1 MAHDIT
7 KFVRGKSGVCGNS
20 KIMNPEFGLFIA
32 GTYVNMGGFVSFVG
46 IEERAIR
53 TPAEDGRHVELTVV
67 PQYRFAIGSSSAGNS
82 VITRQPL
89 SVTTTSSSMRA
100 AE

>member
-20 KIMNPEFGLFIA
+20 KIMNPEFGLLIA

-46 IEERAIR
+46 IEETRDKN
-53 TPAEDGRHVELTVV
+53 PSGGR
-67 PQYRFAIGSSSAGNS
+67 SA
-82 VITRQPL
+82 R
-89 SVTTTSSSMRA
+89 
-100 AE
+100 